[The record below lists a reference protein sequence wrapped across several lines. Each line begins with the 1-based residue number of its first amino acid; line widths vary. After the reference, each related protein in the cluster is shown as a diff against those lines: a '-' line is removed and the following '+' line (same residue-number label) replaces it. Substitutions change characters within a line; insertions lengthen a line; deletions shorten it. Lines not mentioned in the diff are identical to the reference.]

1 MDESGGRGQ
10 PRSGNDESAEPHE
23 GLPPRATDPAPADEQ
38 PTDEHG
44 PASARP
50 TRGPEPAVPTAP
62 AATPGN
68 DSAPP
73 RPTAADAA
81 PDPRTADPAPA
92 GAGDKAPEAGPDA
105 APPRAA
111 AETPRPTPAPAEG
124 EGDGSPE
131 AGPNPDRAS
140 AASPYTA
147 PARAE
152 GDGDDAPEAGTHGD
166 GPHAAPARAGGG
178 GGGSPETGTHP
189 DRAHVDGPRAVAGD
203 TRVASASSAPGQ
215 GAGGGS
221 PETGTHPDRAHVDG
235 PRAVAGDTGVASAS
249 SAPGQGAGGG
259 SPEADAHPDRACADG
274 PRAAAGDA
282 GVAPAPSAPGQGDGG
297 GSPEAGT
304 HPDRAY
310 AGDQHAA
317 PAAGRPEADRH
328 AAPAAGRPA
337 ADPLRKAPDHAPDAG
352 DAQRREQPAAPGPV
366 PGHPNHRPE
375 TPAHGDR
382 PLAHS
387 ADGKGPAP
395 QRPEPRGGLL
405 MGRPFGVPVYVAPS
419 WFLVAALIT
428 WVFGGQL
435 ERVLPELGAARYL
448 VSLFFAVAFYAS
460 VLVHELAHTVAAL
473 RFKLPVRRIQLQFFG
488 GVSEI
493 EKEAETPGREF
504 VLAFV
509 GPLLSLVLAGA
520 FYAAAQTVE
529 PGTVPGV
536 LLAGLMISNL
546 IVAAFNL
553 LPGLPLDGGRMLRAV
568 VWKIT
573 GKPMTGT
580 VAAAW
585 VGRALA
591 VSVLIGL
598 PLLTQSGALGTDAA
612 DNVGMDTVLDALLAA
627 ILAAIIWTGA
637 GNSLRMAR
645 LREHLPE
652 LRARALT
659 RRAVPVETDTPLSEA
674 LRRANAAGARALVVV
689 DADGQ
694 PLSLV
699 REAAIVGVPEHRR
712 PWVAVS
718 GLAQDLTDGMRVSAE
733 LSGEEL
739 LDALRATPATEYL
752 VVEETGE
759 IYGVLSAA
767 DVERAFVKAMARPS

>member
-1 MDESGGRGQ
+1 MDESGGSGQ
-10 PRSGNDESAEPHE
+10 PRSGTDKSAEHHAGPAA
-23 GLPPRATDPAPADEQ
+23 PATDPDPHGDTTPHLSDAQRPAPTTDQDPTGNEDPTATGQPDDKPEDHATTGPDAPA
-38 PTDEHG
+38 
-44 PASARP
+44 R
-50 TRGPEPAVPTAP
+50 PTAP
-62 AATPGN
+62 AEDGADGSA
-68 DSAPP
+68 DAEASAPSTEG
-73 RPTAADAA
+73 TASGRSTGGSESADSGGPAGSQGTPA
-81 PDPRTADPAPA
+81 SADPASHRPA
-92 GAGDKAPEAGPDA
+92 PGDH
-105 APPRAA
+105 RA
-111 AETPRPTPAPAEG
+111 PRP
-124 EGDGSPE
+124 
-131 AGPNPDRAS
+131 PDDHRTLA
-140 AASPYTA
+140 
-147 PARAE
+147 
-152 GDGDDAPEAGTHGD
+152 H
-166 GPHAAPARAGGG
+166 
-178 GGGSPETGTHP
+178 TGLTK
-189 DRAHVDGPRAVAGD
+189 
-203 TRVASASSAPGQ
+203 
-215 GAGGGS
+215 
-221 PETGTHPDRAHVDG
+221 
-235 PRAVAGDTGVASAS
+235 
-249 SAPGQGAGGG
+249 
-259 SPEADAHPDRACADG
+259 
-274 PRAAAGDA
+274 
-282 GVAPAPSAPGQGDGG
+282 
-297 GSPEAGT
+297 
-304 HPDRAY
+304 
-310 AGDQHAA
+310 
-317 PAAGRPEADRH
+317 GRP
-328 AAPAAGRPA
+328 
-337 ADPLRKAPDHAPDAG
+337 
-352 DAQRREQPAAPGPV
+352 
-366 PGHPNHRPE
+366 
-375 TPAHGDR
+375 
-382 PLAHS
+382 
-387 ADGKGPAP
+387 P
-395 QRPEPRGGLL
+395 QRPPEPRGGLL

-435 ERVLPELGAARYL
+435 DRVLPELGAARYL

-509 GPLLSLVLAGA
+509 GPLLSLVLSGL
-520 FYAAAQTVE
+520 FYLALQPVE

-573 GKPMTGT
+573 GRPMTGT
-580 VAAAW
+580 IAAAW

-591 VSVLIGL
+591 VTVLIGL
-598 PLLTQSGALGTDAA
+598 PLLTQSGALGSNAE
-612 DNVGMDTVLDALLAA
+612 DNVGMDTVMDALLAA

-645 LREHLPE
+645 LREHLPD
-652 LRARALT
+652 LRARTLT

-689 DADGQ
+689 DADGN

-718 GLAQDLTDGMRVSAE
+718 SLAQDLTDGMRVSAE
-733 LSGEEL
+733 LAGEDL
-739 LDALRATPATEYL
+739 LDTLRATPATEYL

-767 DVERAFVKAMARPS
+767 DVERAFVKAMARPSS

>member
-1 MDESGGRGQ
+1 MDESGGSGQ
-10 PRSGNDESAEPHE
+10 PRSGTNEPTEH
-23 GLPPRATDPAPADEQ
+23 AT
-38 PTDEHG
+38 G
-44 PASARP
+44 
-50 TRGPEPAVPTAP
+50 
-62 AATPGN
+62 AT
-68 DSAPP
+68 
-73 RPTAADAA
+73 T
-81 PDPRTADPAPA
+81 
-92 GAGDKAPEAGPDA
+92 
-105 APPRAA
+105 
-111 AETPRPTPAPAEG
+111 
-124 EGDGSPE
+124 
-131 AGPNPDRAS
+131 
-140 AASPYTA
+140 
-147 PARAE
+147 
-152 GDGDDAPEAGTHGD
+152 
-166 GPHAAPARAGGG
+166 
-178 GGGSPETGTHP
+178 
-189 DRAHVDGPRAVAGD
+189 
-203 TRVASASSAPGQ
+203 
-215 GAGGGS
+215 
-221 PETGTHPDRAHVDG
+221 
-235 PRAVAGDTGVASAS
+235 
-249 SAPGQGAGGG
+249 
-259 SPEADAHPDRACADG
+259 
-274 PRAAAGDA
+274 
-282 GVAPAPSAPGQGDGG
+282 
-297 GSPEAGT
+297 
-304 HPDRAY
+304 
-310 AGDQHAA
+310 
-317 PAAGRPEADRH
+317 
-328 AAPAAGRPA
+328 PA
-337 ADPLRKAPDHAPDAG
+337 ADPGTPEPKHDDSDHQRPATPTQEHGHADTPSEDHGTAPEPSEDRTAANTSPAEPSATGTSSADHGDASTSDVELTAPDDSPGAESPSETSEAPARSRTETEGTSTPPPAPAPAPHAHLNGEPKRA
-352 DAQRREQPAAPGPV
+352 AAPTGNDHTPS
-366 PGHPNHRPE
+366 HPNLPYAHANPE
-375 TPAHGDR
+375 TDPT
-382 PLAHS
+382 PLA
-387 ADGKGPAP
+387 KGRPP
-395 QRPEPRGGLL
+395 QRPKEPGGGLL

-435 ERVLPELGAARYL
+435 DRVLPELGAARYL
-448 VSLFFAVAFYAS
+448 VALFFAVAFYGS

-509 GPLLSLVLAGA
+509 GPLLSLILSGIFYLAMLP
-520 FYAAAQTVE
+520 VE

-536 LLAGLMISNL
+536 LLAGLMVSNL

-573 GKPMTGT
+573 GRPMSGT
-580 VAAAW
+580 IAAAW

-598 PLLTQSGALGTDAA
+598 PLLTQTGALGTNSED
-612 DNVGMDTVLDALLAA
+612 VSGMDTVTDALLAA

-652 LRARALT
+652 LRARNLT
-659 RRAVPVETDTPLSEA
+659 RRAVPVETNTPLSEA

-712 PWVAVS
+712 PWVVVS

-733 LSGEEL
+733 LAGEDL

-767 DVERAFVKAMARPS
+767 DVERAFVKAMARPN

>member
-1 MDESGGRGQ
+1 MDESGGRGR
-10 PRSGNDESAEPHE
+10 PRSGNDESAERHAGPAA
-23 GLPPRATDPAPADEQ
+23 RAAEPTPADEQ
-38 PTDEHG
+38 PTDERPFTPEQPSPAPEPNG
-44 PASARP
+44 PATPADPPTTSPDAASAARP
-50 TRGPEPAVPTAP
+50 TRGDASAPTEPDASGPPEGDPHRTATENPAPTHPDADAPHPPPTDVPQAAP
-62 AATPGN
+62 APGAR
-68 DSAPP
+68 DGD
-73 RPTAADAA
+73 ADAPQA
-81 PDPRTADPAPA
+81 APAP
-92 GAGDKAPEAGPDA
+92 GAHNGG
-105 APPRAA
+105 
-111 AETPRPTPAPAEG
+111 
-124 EGDGSPE
+124 
-131 AGPNPDRAS
+131 
-140 AASPYTA
+140 
-147 PARAE
+147 
-152 GDGDDAPEAGTHGD
+152 DAPETA
-166 GPHAAPARAGGG
+166 
-178 GGGSPETGTHP
+178 THP
-189 DRAHVDGPRAVAGD
+189 DRAHADDRHP
-203 TRVASASSAPGQ
+203 AP
-215 GAGGGS
+215 AR
-221 PETGTHPDRAHVDG
+221 PD
-235 PRAVAGDTGVASAS
+235 
-249 SAPGQGAGGG
+249 
-259 SPEADAHPDRACADG
+259 ADAPHPPPTG
-274 PRAAAGDA
+274 AATDA
-282 GVAPAPSAPGQGDGG
+282 PQAAPAPGAPREGDTPVGDK
-297 GSPEAGT
+297 

-310 AGDQHAA
+310 ASGPHSA
-317 PAAGRPEADRH
+317 PAPGRPEGDRLHKAHTPPAPGRPEGDRLHKAHTPTPGSGDRTGPQQPSAPAPGTGRSGDRNGPQPSAPAPGTGHPDHHPAPSAPARGDRH
-328 AAPAAGRPA
+328 
-337 ADPLRKAPDHAPDAG
+337 
-352 DAQRREQPAAPGPV
+352 
-366 PGHPNHRPE
+366 
-375 TPAHGDR
+375 
-382 PLAHS
+382 LAHS
-387 ADGKGPAP
+387 GDGKGPAP

-509 GPLLSLVLAGA
+509 GPLLSLVLAGV
-520 FYAAAQTVE
+520 FYAAVQTVE

-573 GKPMTGT
+573 GKPMKGT

-598 PLLTQSGALGTDAA
+598 PLLTQSGALGTDAV

-659 RRAVPVETDTPLSEA
+659 RRAVPVESDTPLSEA

-689 DADGQ
+689 DADGK

>member
-1 MDESGGRGQ
+1 MDESGSGQ
-10 PRSGNDESAEPHE
+10 PRSGDKESAERHATPATPAAGPTRSGSPRRATPPTPPADEPTMVVRRLDLTGDDAAGDAPAHHEDGHAATDERPHRTDADGRKAE
-23 GLPPRATDPAPADEQ
+23 TADARDRDTDDPETGPAHDPNTPLREAGSRRTATDPAPVADRPTPPGDGSQEADEPAEPPA
-38 PTDEHG
+38 PTTG
-44 PASARP
+44 
-50 TRGPEPAVPTAP
+50 
-62 AATPGN
+62 ATPH
-68 DSAPP
+68 DAD
-73 RPTAADAA
+73 RPA
-81 PDPRTADPAPA
+81 
-92 GAGDKAPEAGPDA
+92 
-105 APPRAA
+105 
-111 AETPRPTPAPAEG
+111 PTPAPT
-124 EGDGSPE
+124 P
-131 AGPNPDRAS
+131 GPTSHDS
-140 AASPYTA
+140 AA
-147 PARAE
+147 E
-152 GDGDDAPEAGTHGD
+152 
-166 GPHAAPARAGGG
+166 
-178 GGGSPETGTHP
+178 
-189 DRAHVDGPRAVAGD
+189 
-203 TRVASASSAPGQ
+203 
-215 GAGGGS
+215 
-221 PETGTHPDRAHVDG
+221 
-235 PRAVAGDTGVASAS
+235 
-249 SAPGQGAGGG
+249 
-259 SPEADAHPDRACADG
+259 
-274 PRAAAGDA
+274 
-282 GVAPAPSAPGQGDGG
+282 
-297 GSPEAGT
+297 
-304 HPDRAY
+304 
-310 AGDQHAA
+310 
-317 PAAGRPEADRH
+317 RPEPPRPQSPDTPADSH
-328 AAPAAGRPA
+328 ASGPATGHRPATDHQPA
-337 ADPLRKAPDHAPDAG
+337 ADHRHTPNTHRHTPG
-352 DAQRREQPAAPGPV
+352 GQGQPP
-366 PGHPNHRPE
+366 RP
-375 TPAHGDR
+375 
-382 PLAHS
+382 
-387 ADGKGPAP
+387 
-395 QRPEPRGGLL
+395 PEPRGGLL

-435 ERVLPELGAARYL
+435 DRVLPELGAARYL

-504 VLAFV
+504 ILAFV
-509 GPLLSLVLAGA
+509 GPLLSLVLAGV
-520 FYAAAQTVE
+520 FYAAMQPVE

-553 LPGLPLDGGRMLRAV
+553 LPGLPLDGGRMLRAI

-573 GKPMTGT
+573 GKPMAGT

-591 VSVLIGL
+591 VSVLVGL
-598 PLLTQSGALGTDAA
+598 PWLTQSGALGTDAV
-612 DNVGMDTVLDALLAA
+612 DNVGMDTVMDALLAA

-659 RRAVPVETDTPLSEA
+659 RRAVPVEGDTPLSEA

-689 DADGQ
+689 DADGN
-694 PLSLV
+694 PHSLV

-718 GLAQDLTDGMRVSAE
+718 GLAQELTEGMRVSAE
-733 LSGEEL
+733 LAGEEL
-739 LDALRATPATEYL
+739 LDALRGTPATEYL

>member
-1 MDESGGRGQ
+1 MDESGGSGQ
-10 PRSGNDESAEPHE
+10 PRSGNDESAEHHE
-23 GLPPRATDPAPADEQ
+23 AAATPATGPARPDPTPQGTDNAEAAPADEQ
-38 PTDEHG
+38 TMVVRRFD
-44 PASARP
+44 ARHDDAEG
-50 TRGPEPAVPTAP
+50 RGVRGQDAPRHTEEGQGAEPAVGPAAEPPTSRQP
-62 AATPGN
+62 SEATPGPA
-68 DSAPP
+68 DTD
-73 RPTAADAA
+73 PTEGTERD
-81 PDPRTADPAPA
+81 
-92 GAGDKAPEAGPDA
+92 
-105 APPRAA
+105 
-111 AETPRPTPAPAEG
+111 RPTPPTPPGDVPPPSPPAE
-124 EGDGSPE
+124 
-131 AGPNPDRAS
+131 A
-140 AASPYTA
+140 
-147 PARAE
+147 
-152 GDGDDAPEAGTHGD
+152 
-166 GPHAAPARAGGG
+166 
-178 GGGSPETGTHP
+178 
-189 DRAHVDGPRAVAGD
+189 
-203 TRVASASSAPGQ
+203 
-215 GAGGGS
+215 
-221 PETGTHPDRAHVDG
+221 
-235 PRAVAGDTGVASAS
+235 
-249 SAPGQGAGGG
+249 
-259 SPEADAHPDRACADG
+259 
-274 PRAAAGDA
+274 
-282 GVAPAPSAPGQGDGG
+282 
-297 GSPEAGT
+297 
-304 HPDRAY
+304 
-310 AGDQHAA
+310 
-317 PAAGRPEADRH
+317 
-328 AAPAAGRPA
+328 
-337 ADPLRKAPDHAPDAG
+337 
-352 DAQRREQPAAPGPV
+352 
-366 PGHPNHRPE
+366 
-375 TPAHGDR
+375 DR

-387 ADGKGPAP
+387 GLAKGRPPQPPA
-395 QRPEPRGGLL
+395 PRGGLL

-435 ERVLPELGAARYL
+435 DRVLPELGAARYL

-509 GPLLSLVLAGA
+509 GPLLSLVLAGL
-520 FYAAAQTVE
+520 FYLALLPIE

-573 GKPMTGT
+573 GKPMNGT
-580 VAAAW
+580 IAAAW

-598 PLLTQSGALGTDAA
+598 PLLTQSGALGSNAE
-612 DNVGMDTVLDALLAA
+612 DNVGMDTVMDALLAA

-645 LREHLPE
+645 LREHLPD
-652 LRARALT
+652 LRARTLT

-689 DADGQ
+689 DPDGT
-694 PLSLV
+694 PISLV

-733 LSGEEL
+733 LAGEDL

-767 DVERAFVKAMARPS
+767 DVERAFVKAMARPSA

>member
-1 MDESGGRGQ
+1 MDESGGSGQ
-10 PRSGNDESAEPHE
+10 PRSGTGESTERRADRMTP
-23 GLPPRATDPAPADEQ
+23 ATDPTRPDPAPNTEQ
-38 PTDEHG
+38 PTGAQPLDTDRDDAEHEATQPPRHAENRPQDE
-44 PASARP
+44 
-50 TRGPEPAVPTAP
+50 
-62 AATPGN
+62 TPGRSHDADTPSGEG
-68 DSAPP
+68 DSENGEKSGNALEG
-73 RPTAADAA
+73 RPQAQELA
-81 PDPRTADPAPA
+81 ADPAPRQDAGGPATEDASTA
-92 GAGDKAPEAGPDA
+92 GATNQASHPSPN
-105 APPRAA
+105 
-111 AETPRPTPAPAEG
+111 ETDSPSATRPPAP
-124 EGDGSPE
+124 
-131 AGPNPDRAS
+131 
-140 AASPYTA
+140 
-147 PARAE
+147 
-152 GDGDDAPEAGTHGD
+152 
-166 GPHAAPARAGGG
+166 
-178 GGGSPETGTHP
+178 
-189 DRAHVDGPRAVAGD
+189 
-203 TRVASASSAPGQ
+203 
-215 GAGGGS
+215 
-221 PETGTHPDRAHVDG
+221 
-235 PRAVAGDTGVASAS
+235 
-249 SAPGQGAGGG
+249 
-259 SPEADAHPDRACADG
+259 
-274 PRAAAGDA
+274 
-282 GVAPAPSAPGQGDGG
+282 
-297 GSPEAGT
+297 
-304 HPDRAY
+304 
-310 AGDQHAA
+310 
-317 PAAGRPEADRH
+317 
-328 AAPAAGRPA
+328 
-337 ADPLRKAPDHAPDAG
+337 APDAG
-352 DAQRREQPAAPGPV
+352 KT
-366 PGHPNHRPE
+366 
-375 TPAHGDR
+375 TP
-382 PLAHS
+382 
-387 ADGKGPAP
+387 P
-395 QRPEPRGGLL
+395 QRPKDPRGGLL

-435 ERVLPELGAARYL
+435 DRVLPELGAARYL

-504 VLAFV
+504 WLAFV
-509 GPLLSLVLAGA
+509 GPLLSLALAGV
-520 FYAAAQTVE
+520 FYAALQTVE

-536 LLAGLMISNL
+536 LLAGLMVSNL

-573 GKPMTGT
+573 GKPMSGT
-580 VAAAW
+580 IAAAW
-585 VGRALA
+585 IGRALA
-591 VSVLIGL
+591 VAVLVGL
-598 PLLTQSGALGTDAA
+598 PLLTQSGALGSDAV
-612 DNVGMDTVLDALLAA
+612 DNVGMDTVMDALLAA

-689 DADGQ
+689 DADGH

-699 REAAIVGVPEHRR
+699 REAAIAGVPEHRR

-718 GLAQDLTDGMRVSAE
+718 GLAQDLTDGMRISAE
-733 LSGEEL
+733 LAGEEL

>member
-1 MDESGGRGQ
+1 MDESSGSGQ
-10 PRSGNDESAEPHE
+10 PRSGDDQPTERPATPATPAT
-23 GLPPRATDPAPADEQ
+23 GPARPGRPRRATDTDTDETPPADE
-38 PTDEHG
+38 PTMVVRRLD
-44 PASARP
+44 
-50 TRGPEPAVPTAP
+50 
-62 AATPGN
+62 
-68 DSAPP
+68 APP
-73 RPTAADAA
+73 QTPDDATAVGDET
-81 PDPRTADPAPA
+81 TAGESPGHSAEES
-92 GAGDKAPEAGPDA
+92 PED
-105 APPRAA
+105 
-111 AETPRPTPAPAEG
+111 ETPRDKPAEDRPHTDQAA
-124 EGDGSPE
+124 GDQAASGQAPKDQQAMPAAHDTEHPTTPQHAADHHRTEAHTGSPE
-131 AGPNPDRAS
+131 
-140 AASPYTA
+140 
-147 PARAE
+147 
-152 GDGDDAPEAGTHGD
+152 H
-166 GPHAAPARAGGG
+166 
-178 GGGSPETGTHP
+178 THP
-189 DRAHVDGPRAVAGD
+189 V
-203 TRVASASSAPGQ
+203 
-215 GAGGGS
+215 
-221 PETGTHPDRAHVDG
+221 
-235 PRAVAGDTGVASAS
+235 
-249 SAPGQGAGGG
+249 
-259 SPEADAHPDRACADG
+259 
-274 PRAAAGDA
+274 
-282 GVAPAPSAPGQGDGG
+282 
-297 GSPEAGT
+297 
-304 HPDRAY
+304 
-310 AGDQHAA
+310 
-317 PAAGRPEADRH
+317 
-328 AAPAAGRPA
+328 
-337 ADPLRKAPDHAPDAG
+337 
-352 DAQRREQPAAPGPV
+352 
-366 PGHPNHRPE
+366 
-375 TPAHGDR
+375 GDR
-382 PLAHS
+382 PLAHAGS
-387 ADGKGPAP
+387 TKSRPPRRERGPG
-395 QRPEPRGGLL
+395 GGLL

-435 ERVLPELGAARYL
+435 DRVLPELGAARYL

-504 VLAFV
+504 WLAFV
-509 GPLLSLVLAGA
+509 GPLLSLALSGLFYLAL
-520 FYAAAQTVE
+520 QPVE
-529 PGTVPGV
+529 PDTVPGV
-536 LLAGLMISNL
+536 LLAGLMVSNL

-580 VAAAW
+580 IAAAW
-585 VGRALA
+585 IGRALA

-598 PLLTQSGALGTDAA
+598 PLLTQSGALGSNAEDS
-612 DNVGMDTVLDALLAA
+612 VGMDTVMDALLAA

-652 LRARALT
+652 LRARTLT
-659 RRAVPVETDTPLSEA
+659 RRAVPVETHTPLSEA

-689 DADGQ
+689 DTDGH

-733 LSGEEL
+733 LAGEDL

>member
-1 MDESGGRGQ
+1 MDESGGSGQ
-10 PRSGNDESAEPHE
+10 PRSGNDE
-23 GLPPRATDPAPADEQ
+23 
-38 PTDEHG
+38 PTQH
-44 PASARP
+44 
-50 TRGPEPAVPTAP
+50 
-62 AATPGN
+62 
-68 DSAPP
+68 
-73 RPTAADAA
+73 
-81 PDPRTADPAPA
+81 
-92 GAGDKAPEAGPDA
+92 AGP
-105 APPRAA
+105 
-111 AETPRPTPAPAEG
+111 TT
-124 EGDGSPE
+124 
-131 AGPNPDRAS
+131 
-140 AASPYTA
+140 
-147 PARAE
+147 
-152 GDGDDAPEAGTHGD
+152 
-166 GPHAAPARAGGG
+166 
-178 GGGSPETGTHP
+178 
-189 DRAHVDGPRAVAGD
+189 
-203 TRVASASSAPGQ
+203 
-215 GAGGGS
+215 
-221 PETGTHPDRAHVDG
+221 
-235 PRAVAGDTGVASAS
+235 
-249 SAPGQGAGGG
+249 
-259 SPEADAHPDRACADG
+259 
-274 PRAAAGDA
+274 
-282 GVAPAPSAPGQGDGG
+282 
-297 GSPEAGT
+297 
-304 HPDRAY
+304 
-310 AGDQHAA
+310 
-317 PAAGRPEADRH
+317 
-328 AAPAAGRPA
+328 PA
-337 ADPLRKAPDHAPDAG
+337 ADPTTGEGQRDEPTTNPTEDRTPGAETPTPQTPPGSSSTTDAEAKRRDEATDDHAVG
-352 DAQRREQPAAPGPV
+352 DADETTETTETSGATETSGTTGTTDGV
-366 PGHPNHRPE
+366 EDHPTPKTPTPTPTPTPHDQD
-375 TPAHGDR
+375 PAHDHR
-382 PLAHS
+382 TLAHS
-387 ADGKGPAP
+387 GTTKGRPP
-395 QRPEPRGGLL
+395 QRQREPGGGLL

-435 ERVLPELGAARYL
+435 DRVLPELGAARYL

-509 GPLLSLVLAGA
+509 GPLLSLVLAGL
-520 FYAAAQTVE
+520 FYVALQPVE

-573 GKPMTGT
+573 GKPMSGT
-580 VAAAW
+580 IAAAW

-591 VSVLIGL
+591 VFVLIGL
-598 PLLTQSGALGTDAA
+598 PLLTQSGALGSNAE
-612 DNVGMDTVLDALLAA
+612 DNVGMDTVMDALLAA

-652 LRARALT
+652 LRARNLT

-674 LRRANAAGARALVVV
+674 LRRANEAGARALVVV
-689 DADGQ
+689 DTDGE

-733 LSGEEL
+733 LAGEDL

-752 VVEETGE
+752 VVEDTGE

>member
-1 MDESGGRGQ
+1 MDESGGSGQ
-10 PRSGNDESAEPHE
+10 PRSGTNEPTEHAPGATPPATAPGTPEPKPDDSTHQKPETAAQERGDASTSSGEVSGTGTSSEDHRDGSTPSGEREVTATSSQDREHE
-23 GLPPRATDPAPADEQ
+23 RPSSEPREDSSTPSE
-38 PTDEHG
+38 
-44 PASARP
+44 
-50 TRGPEPAVPTAP
+50 TRGDVNTSSGNREE
-62 AATPGN
+62 AT
-68 DSAPP
+68 
-73 RPTAADAA
+73 
-81 PDPRTADPAPA
+81 
-92 GAGDKAPEAGPDA
+92 
-105 APPRAA
+105 
-111 AETPRPTPAPAEG
+111 TPLEHATR
-124 EGDGSPE
+124 
-131 AGPNPDRAS
+131 
-140 AASPYTA
+140 
-147 PARAE
+147 
-152 GDGDDAPEAGTHGD
+152 DGDLEPGT
-166 GPHAAPARAGGG
+166 
-178 GGGSPETGTHP
+178 
-189 DRAHVDGPRAVAGD
+189 
-203 TRVASASSAPGQ
+203 
-215 GAGGGS
+215 
-221 PETGTHPDRAHVDG
+221 
-235 PRAVAGDTGVASAS
+235 
-249 SAPGQGAGGG
+249 
-259 SPEADAHPDRACADG
+259 
-274 PRAAAGDA
+274 
-282 GVAPAPSAPGQGDGG
+282 PS
-297 GSPEAGT
+297 
-304 HPDRAY
+304 
-310 AGDQHAA
+310 A
-317 PAAGRPEADRH
+317 PAAGGGTEQGSPSGSAANGAAETEATAGSAGPTTNHPTAPEATGTS
-328 AAPAAGRPA
+328 PSP
-337 ADPLRKAPDHAPDAG
+337 
-352 DAQRREQPAAPGPV
+352 
-366 PGHPNHRPE
+366 
-375 TPAHGDR
+375 TPAHLNGEPRRDDAPTGGDDRTPSHPNLPYAHTDPNAQPHADPRIAKGR
-382 PLAHS
+382 P
-387 ADGKGPAP
+387 P
-395 QRPEPRGGLL
+395 QRPKEPGGGLL

-435 ERVLPELGAARYL
+435 DRVLPELGAARYL
-448 VSLFFAVAFYAS
+448 VALFFAVAFYGS

-509 GPLLSLVLAGA
+509 GPLLSLILSGIFYLAMLP
-520 FYAAAQTVE
+520 VE

-536 LLAGLMISNL
+536 LLAGLMVSNL
-546 IVAAFNL
+546 IVAVFNL

-573 GKPMTGT
+573 GRPMSGT
-580 VAAAW
+580 IAAAW

-598 PLLTQSGALGTDAA
+598 PLLTQTGALGTNTEDIS
-612 DNVGMDTVLDALLAA
+612 GMDTVTDALLAA

-652 LRARALT
+652 LRARNLT
-659 RRAVPVETDTPLSEA
+659 RRAVPVETNTPLSEA

-712 PWVAVS
+712 PWVVVS

-733 LSGEEL
+733 LAGEDL

-767 DVERAFVKAMARPS
+767 DVERAFVKAMARPN

>member
-10 PRSGNDESAEPHE
+10 PRSGNEESAERHA
-23 GLPPRATDPAPADEQ
+23 GPPARATDPTSADEQ
-38 PTDEHG
+38 STDVRRFT
-44 PASARP
+44 S
-50 TRGPEPAVPTAP
+50 TSDDDAP
-62 AATPGN
+62 AATPPTRP
-68 DSAPP
+68 DDRPAPQTP
-73 RPTAADAA
+73 EPA
-81 PDPRTADPAPA
+81 ADPAADQAPGADRPA
-92 GAGDKAPEAGPDA
+92 A
-105 APPRAA
+105 
-111 AETPRPTPAPAEG
+111 RPQ
-124 EGDGSPE
+124 D
-131 AGPNPDRAS
+131 
-140 AASPYTA
+140 
-147 PARAE
+147 
-152 GDGDDAPEAGTHGD
+152 
-166 GPHAAPARAGGG
+166 
-178 GGGSPETGTHP
+178 
-189 DRAHVDGPRAVAGD
+189 
-203 TRVASASSAPGQ
+203 SAPGQ
-215 GAGGGS
+215 APDTTADALS
-221 PETGTHPDRAHVDG
+221 DQQPPEASHQEHPDRPEADALREAPADGEHDHSRRPEGDAHADRPEFGALREAPDRGEHDHSRRPEGDANADG
-235 PRAVAGDTGVASAS
+235 PASDALRKAPAHGEHDGSRS
-249 SAPGQGAGGG
+249 SQG
-259 SPEADAHPDRACADG
+259 DAHPDRAYASG
-274 PRAAAGDA
+274 PHAASAAGKSDA
-282 GVAPAPSAPGQGDGG
+282 NSRHTTPGPG
-297 GSPEAGT
+297 
-304 HPDRAY
+304 
-310 AGDQHAA
+310 
-317 PAAGRPEADRH
+317 DRH
-328 AAPAAGRPA
+328 
-337 ADPLRKAPDHAPDAG
+337 
-352 DAQRREQPAAPGPV
+352 
-366 PGHPNHRPE
+366 
-375 TPAHGDR
+375 
-382 PLAHS
+382 LAHS

-395 QRPEPRGGLL
+395 QRPPEPRGGLL

-509 GPLLSLVLAGA
+509 GPLLSLALAGV
-520 FYAAAQTVE
+520 FYAAVQTVE

-568 VWKIT
+568 VWKVT
-573 GKPMTGT
+573 GKPMSGT
-580 VAAAW
+580 IAAAW

-598 PLLTQSGALGTDAA
+598 PLLTQSGALGTEAV

-689 DADGQ
+689 DAHGN
-694 PLSLV
+694 PVSLV